1 MTNPDP
7 ATVPEAERVLKNGE
21 RLRDVLA
28 YRYDR
33 VVLTELLALLSSS
46 QEEIARQRLELCA
59 LTELATINIDLSPS
73 EANGIVESIAE
84 KLLRPTQAFIA
95 NLRQSQAEQLATKD
109 AEIATLQ
116 AENVRLTAERDALC
130 VRVENLKFDMNLVG
144 AQLGI
149 STREEIEPTVRKLL
163 TDLTGEIER
172 HAHAIDRAE
181 AAESAL
187 AEAARRINCAGP
199 VAHRI
204 DVLRQEHEAQL
215 RAARA
220 QALED
225 AADLLNSAFWD
236 IGGDD
241 SAAEWLRARAASERK
256 EGQ

>member
-1 MTNPDP
+1 LPTRVRRGDRDAGRMPMNAQCEGCNFDDRSNDP
-7 ATVPEAERVLKNGE
+7 
-21 RLRDVLA
+21 
-28 YRYDR
+28 
-33 VVLTELLALLSSS
+33 
-46 QEEIARQRLELCA
+46 
-59 LTELATINIDLSPS
+59 
-73 EANGIVESIAE
+73 
-84 KLLRPTQAFIA
+84 RPPHTC
-95 NLRQSQAEQLATKD
+95 RQAEQIT
-109 AEIATLQ
+109 TLQ

-256 EGQ
+256 EPT